1 MPFSDQDDHVVTLGV
16 LAGVSSRYQ
25 VGAKRRGGDEE
36 EEMEVSGIGRL
47 LLLGGNGDSLSRKKA
62 KVGGVTVTKGSD
74 AKAVAVV

>member
-1 MPFSDQDDHVVTLGV
+1 
-16 LAGVSSRYQ
+16 
-25 VGAKRRGGDEE
+25 
-36 EEMEVSGIGRL
+36 MEVSGIGRL